1 MTLTRFP
8 TEKILKPGVL
18 FFSPAVLFSLMITPC
33 DPLSIDVGKSDVTRS
48 SLFQSLS
55 LNSGKSL
62 DDLSQLFIFRMRP
75 NGLIKLIDYFYVCV
89 AAWRESGMMM
99 MN

>member
-1 MTLTRFP
+1 MKTR
-8 TEKILKPGVL
+8 VL

-33 DPLSIDVGKSDVTRS
+33 DPLSIDVDKSDVTRS
-48 SLFQSLS
+48 SLFQSLG

-75 NGLIKLIDYFYVCV
+75 HGLIKLIDYFYVCV

-99 MN
+99 MMN

>member
-1 MTLTRFP
+1 
-8 TEKILKPGVL
+8 
-18 FFSPAVLFSLMITPC
+18 MITPC
-33 DPLSIDVGKSDVTRS
+33 DPLSIDVDKSDVTRS

-62 DDLSQLFIFRMRP
+62 DDLSQLFIFRMRSH
-75 NGLIKLIDYFYVCV
+75 GLIKLIGHFYVCV
-89 AAWRESGMMM
+89 AAWRKSGMVV